1 MVEVFISYSRTDL
14 AAVTRLAQA
23 VEAAGYEV
31 WWDADLPPHLSY
43 GDVITNK
50 IGAARA
56 AIVVWSKDSAASEW
70 VRAEADMARNQKKLI
85 QTALGDIMPPLPFNQ
100 IQFAE
105 IGDWH
110 GEADHPGWRKVKAS
124 LAELCGPRE
133 PAETRS
139 DPPLAAASHQTPAPL
154 PAGPSKWPLYAGVGI
169 GAAALAVA
177 GWALLREN
185 RPDQPSDDAARSASP
200 APPASAVAPS
210 SEPMTLPAAA
220 PVAAPTTL
228 PMVAPVA
235 APDPVEPPAPAPPP
249 PVASTEGM
257 LFPDS
262 SRRLLTPADI
272 GTMGPAT
279 LELARNEI
287 YARKGKRFRRA
298 DLRNYFSQ
306 FDWYRPTSDNVRLT
320 AIEQQ
325 NVARL
330 HAAEARYGQ

>member
-1 MVEVFISYSRTDL
+1 MVDVFISYSRTDL

-23 VEAAGYEV
+23 VEAEGYDV

-85 QTALGDIMPPLPFNQ
+85 QTALGDVMPPLPFNQ

-105 IGDWH
+105 IGDWQ

-133 PAETRS
+133 RAEARG
-139 DPPLAAASHQTPAPL
+139 DPPPAAAPPQASPPL
-154 PAGPSKWPLYAGVGI
+154 PASPSKWPLYGGIAI
-169 GAAALAVA
+169 GAVALTVA
-177 GWALLREN
+177 GWALLRGN
-185 RPDQPSDDAARSASP
+185 RPDQPTDNVVTLASAAPP
-200 APPASAVAPS
+200 APPPQPVAAPA
-210 SEPMTLPAAA
+210 TPAAA
-220 PVAAPTTL
+220 PL

-235 APDPVEPPAPAPPP
+235 APDPVAPSAPPPP

-257 LFPDS
+257 LFPES

-298 DLRNYFSQ
+298 DLRSYFSQ

-330 HAAEARYGQ
+330 HAAEARYGR